1 MTSVNLSSRIPF
13 VNLDDGTLTPE
24 AYRSLSEILNRTGGI
39 LGNSGGDTF
48 VSNDFSSTEAQQ
60 SAGGDITGDTFGQ
73 ADAQAMSEMTQ
84 QPESA
89 QAMSEMVLQP
99 TNEGISVPSGALL
112 GGSAGALQSV
122 SVGAGLSLLGG
133 TLSTTGGSTI
143 TATAGTAIGGHRAV
157 VLDASGDAFY
167 ADNTNPDHLV
177 RFYGITTGA
186 ASTGGTLSIAQTG
199 VIVEPSW
206 AWTAFMPVY
215 LGTTGLLTQTPPTT
229 GFVQIVGAAL
239 SATTLFI
246 NQRDPVVII

>member
-1 MTSVNLSSRIPF
+1 MTAVNLSSRIPF

-24 AYRSLSEILNRTGGI
+24 AYRSLSEILNRTGGV
-39 LGNSGGDTF
+39 LGNSGGDTL
-48 VSNDFSSTEAQQ
+48 VSNDFSGVEAQQ

-73 ADAQAMSEMTQ
+73 ADAQAMSEMV
-84 QPESA
+84 
-89 QAMSEMVLQP
+89 MQP

-112 GGSAGALQSV
+112 GGSAGALQPV

-133 TLSTTGGSTI
+133 TLSATGGSTI
-143 TATAGTAIGGHRAV
+143 TATAGAAIGGHRAV
-157 VLDASGDAFY
+157 VLDAAGAAFY

-177 RFYGITTGA
+177 RFYGITTNA
-186 ASTGGTLSIAQTG
+186 ASLGGSLSIVQTG
-199 VIVEPSW
+199 VVVEPSW

-215 LGTTGLLTQTPPTT
+215 LGTTGLLTQTPPAT